1 MHPKNS
7 RVHLFLGDFCET
19 QPANC
24 RSDVAEERQDPTSEK
39 LMFNVHPD
47 FIQRVEDQDQHKGEA
62 MELDPQSLTLEFS
75 ANDLNDH
82 VPFIRE

>member
-7 RVHLFLGDFCET
+7 RVHLFLGDFCEKT
-19 QPANC
+19 AANG

-62 MELDPQSLTLEFS
+62 MELDPKKNLTLEFCK
-75 ANDLNDH
+75 
-82 VPFIRE
+82 